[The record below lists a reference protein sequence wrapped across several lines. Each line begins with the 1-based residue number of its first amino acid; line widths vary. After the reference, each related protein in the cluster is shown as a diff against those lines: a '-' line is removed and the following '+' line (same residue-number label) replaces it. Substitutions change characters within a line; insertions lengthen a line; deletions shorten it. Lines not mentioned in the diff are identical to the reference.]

1 MADFWLF
8 FKQGFNHVVDFSAYE
23 HLLFIVVLVAAYA
36 TKKWKKTMGLISIF
50 TIGHSVS
57 LLLGAYKVLN
67 VDVQLINFLIPVSLI
82 FMALYNIFIAGKDKS
97 SSRPVVL
104 YLLILFFGL
113 VHGFSFASYF
123 SQISQSSSSFLINL
137 VEFALGI
144 DVSQILIVIA
154 TFLLS
159 VIFQK
164 ILGYSQRD
172 WVLII
177 SSVILG
183 LAIPIL
189 TKNWIF

>member
-8 FKQGFNHVVDFSAYE
+8 FKQGFNHVLAFSACE
-23 HLLFIVVLVAAYA
+23 HLLFIVVLVTAFVAR
-36 TKKWKKTMGLISIF
+36 KWKRTTGLISIF

-57 LLLGAYKVLN
+57 LLLGAYKVLS
-67 VDVQLINFLIPVSLI
+67 VDAHLVNFFIPVSLI
-82 FMALYNIFIAGKDKS
+82 FMALFNILTAGKTKS
-97 SSRPVVL
+97 SSRPVFL

-123 SQISQSSSSFLINL
+123 GQISQESSSFLVNL

-164 ILGYSQRD
+164 ILRYSQRD

>member
-57 LLLGAYKVLN
+57 LLLGAYKILN
-67 VDVQLINFLIPVSLI
+67 VDVQLINFFIPVSLI

-144 DVSQILIVIA
+144 DVSQIFIVIA
-154 TFLLS
+154 TFLVS

-172 WVLII
+172 WVLIT